1 MIHFIFTRSR
11 PNLLAAGAFLVA
23 LTTVSCSTIKKVG
36 SSIPLPGLPD
46 VTTLKRVLPGSD
58 DRVNDADPNVP
69 FDPRGTLRPGH
80 TLRLLVNESLRSAR
94 SLWKGLAMVELDG
107 SIDLGKS
114 GKPKVGGKTPHQA
127 ARIIESAFR
136 VGGRT
141 SSPVSV
147 HILSVE
153 NIAVIALD
161 GDLAAGPQPLP
172 MFDGISVQEAIRLAG
187 GRPANSSARGI
198 YITRDGKKRYFRSA
212 ADADSQWKLNPGDII
227 TLSADI

>member
-1 MIHFIFTRSR
+1 MRKSLFIHFR
-11 PNLLAAGAFLVA
+11 PCVFALGAILAGLAGA
-23 LTTVSCSTIKKVG
+23 SCNTLKKVG

-46 VTTLKRVLPGSD
+46 VTKLKRILPGTD

-69 FDPRGTLRPGH
+69 FDPRGTLSPGH
-80 TLRLLVNESLRSAR
+80 TLRLQVNESLRSAK
-94 SLWKGLAMVELDG
+94 SLWKGLVMIEQDG
-107 SIDLGKS
+107 SVDLGKT
-114 GKPKVGGKTPHQA
+114 GKAKIAGKTPHQA
-127 ARIIESAFR
+127 ARAIESAFR

-141 SSPVSV
+141 SLPVSV

-153 NIAVIALD
+153 NIALIALD

-172 MFDGISVQEAIRLAG
+172 MFDNVTVQEAIRLAG
-187 GRPANSSARGI
+187 ERSPNSTARGI

-212 ADADSQWKLNPGDII
+212 ADADTQWKLNPGDII